1 MRRVVVFFIMFSMV
15 GCSCP
20 KRLTRLM
27 ERCPPPVEVDTVYS
41 TLVLY
46 RDTIIYRKIPGQI
59 IRDTVKVPVE
69 VEMPE
74 TNLKSV
80 SALAEAT
87 AWIKDFELGLELIQY
102 DSILEF
108 KLDSAIRVSADTI
121 TMTETETVIK
131 TVTEPP
137 NPFWRNGF
145 WVLVGIV
152 VLGMILLLWFLK
164 QK

>member
-1 MRRVVVFFIMFSMV
+1 MKRVVVFFIVISMV

-41 TLVLY
+41 TLILY
-46 RDTIIYRKIPGQI
+46 RDTIIYREIPGQT

-69 VEMPE
+69 VELPE
-74 TNLKSV
+74 MSLKSA
-80 SALAEAT
+80 STLAEAT

-108 KLDSAIRVSADTI
+108 KLDSAIRVSTDTI
-121 TMTETETVIK
+121 TFTETETVVK

-137 NPFWRNGF
+137 NPFYRNGF
-145 WVLVGIV
+145 WVLAGLIV
-152 VLGMILLLWFLK
+152 LSLILFFLLWK
-164 QK
+164 